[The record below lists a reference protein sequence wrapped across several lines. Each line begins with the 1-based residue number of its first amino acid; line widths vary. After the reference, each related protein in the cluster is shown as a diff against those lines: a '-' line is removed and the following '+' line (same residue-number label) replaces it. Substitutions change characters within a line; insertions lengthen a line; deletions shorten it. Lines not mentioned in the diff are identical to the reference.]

1 MDGRISQLGTIIPYV
16 TRQFAWGLQGRAY
29 SFAQLHDL
37 AWFASSAKKLPT
49 VPVESLFSG
58 ITNLPIQLQC
68 SLPKVRGNLTVD
80 ELAAVAMLCQWL
92 APHTVFEFGT
102 FNGRTTLNLAANT
115 QDAAKIYT
123 LDLLAPGKTEL
134 KTDDED
140 GAYHLREKTGT
151 FFHDSQLRN
160 KIEQLWSDSALFD
173 ETFLHGKV
181 DLAFVDGA
189 HSLEYV
195 RSDSAKALAMVRPG
209 GIVLWHD
216 YCAWYPGVY
225 QGLHELLPKHAVKHI
240 DGTHL
245 AILYP
250 R

>member
-1 MDGRISQLGTIIPYV
+1 MDGRISRLGTIIPYV
-16 TRQFAWGLQGRAY
+16 TRQLAWGLQGKAY
-29 SFAQLHDL
+29 PFAQLHDL
-37 AWFASSAKKLPT
+37 AWLASSAKKLPT
-49 VPVESLFSG
+49 VPLENLFPS
-58 ITNLPIQLQC
+58 ITDLPIELRG

-80 ELAAVAMLCQWL
+80 ELVAVAMLCRWL
-92 APHTVFEFGT
+92 GPQTVFEFGT

-115 QDAAKIYT
+115 PDEAKIYT
-123 LDLLAPGKTEL
+123 LDLIAPGKTEL
-134 KTDDED
+134 KTEKED
-140 GAYHLREKTGT
+140 GVYHLGEKSGT
-151 FFHDSQLRN
+151 FFRDSQLQK
-160 KIEQLWSDSALFD
+160 KIEQLWCDSALFD

-189 HSLEYV
+189 HSYEYV

-225 QGLHELLPKHAVKHI
+225 QGLHELSPRHALKHI

>member
-1 MDGRISQLGTIIPYV
+1 MAGRISQLGTIMPY
-16 TRQFAWGLQGRAY
+16 TMRQIVQGLQGKAY
-29 SFAQLHDL
+29 PLAQLHDL

-49 VPVESLFSG
+49 VLLENPFPG
-58 ITNLPIQLQC
+58 ITHLPIQLQC

-80 ELAAVAMLCQWL
+80 ELAVVAMLCQWL
-92 APHTVFEFGT
+92 HPHTVFEFGT

-115 QDAAKIYT
+115 PDETKIYT
-123 LDLLAPGKTEL
+123 LDLTAPGKTEL
-134 KTDDED
+134 KTEEED
-140 GAYHLREKTGT
+140 GLYHLGEKTGT
-151 FFHDSQLRN
+151 FFHDSPLQK
-160 KIEQLWSDSALFD
+160 KIEQLWCDSALFD

-189 HSLEYV
+189 HSYDYV
-195 RSDSAKALAMVRPG
+195 RSDSAKALAMVRRG

-216 YCAWYPGVY
+216 YCAWHPGVY
-225 QGLHELLPKHAVKHI
+225 QGLHELLPRHELKHI